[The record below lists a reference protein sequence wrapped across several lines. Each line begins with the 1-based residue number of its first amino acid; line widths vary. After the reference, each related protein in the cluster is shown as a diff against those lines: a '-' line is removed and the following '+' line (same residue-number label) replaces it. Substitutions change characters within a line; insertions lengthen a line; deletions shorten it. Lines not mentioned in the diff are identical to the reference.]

1 MFTLDR
7 TAPAASGL
15 GAPLSIRNLTKR
27 YGDNPPAVD
36 DVSLEIDAGEF
47 VTFLGPSGSGKT
59 TTLSMV
65 AGFTEVTS
73 GQILLAC
80 QPIEELPPHRRNI
93 GMVFQSY
100 SLFPHMNVFDNVA
113 FPLRRRGV
121 GKGKIKERV
130 GRVLELI
137 QLSDKADRFPAALSG
152 GQQQRVA
159 LARAIVF
166 EPRLLL
172 MDEPLSALDKKLR
185 EQMQL
190 EIRRLHKELQITF
203 IFVTHDQEEALVMS
217 DRIAVFRDGRL
228 AQVGTAS
235 ELYEHPQSLFVAN
248 FLGDSNILQGEA
260 HADREAHVLVN
271 SCGRFLAPV
280 SPRLA
285 SARAPA
291 AISVRPERMR
301 VVPVTQTCSDPN
313 RVVARVSQIIYVG
326 ASRKVEVT
334 LPDGSVMRVREQPR
348 DQVDVREGEEVAV
361 CWPAS
366 ASTLLPLEQ
375 GRAGV

>member
-1 MFTLDR
+1 MSL
-7 TAPAASGL
+7 PAATGL

-27 YGDNPPAVD
+27 YADNPPAVD
-36 DVSLEIDAGEF
+36 DVSLDIEAGEF

-65 AGFTEVTS
+65 AGFTDVTS
-73 GQILLAC
+73 GHILLAN

-121 GKGKIKERV
+121 GKAEIKARV

-137 QLSDKADRFPAALSG
+137 QLSDKADRFPTALSG

-228 AQVGTAS
+228 AQVGTATD
-235 ELYEHPQSLFVAN
+235 LYEHPQSLFVAN
-248 FLGDSNILQGEA
+248 FLGDSNILQGDA
-260 HADREAHVLVN
+260 HAEHDAHVLVN
-271 SCGRFLAPV
+271 ACGRFLAP
-280 SPRLA
+280 STPRF
-285 SARAPA
+285 SGARAAA

-301 VVPVTQTCSDPN
+301 VLPVTQTCDDPN

-334 LPDGSVMRVREQPR
+334 LPDGSLMRVREQPR

-375 GRAGV
+375 GRASV

>member
-1 MFTLDR
+1 MMSISPQATNPTR
-7 TAPAASGL
+7 GL
-15 GAPLSIRNLTKR
+15 GAALSIKNLTKR
-27 YGDNPPAVD
+27 YGQNVPAVD
-36 DVSLEIDAGEF
+36 NVSLDIEAGEF

-73 GQILLAC
+73 GHILLGG

-100 SLFPHMNVFDNVA
+100 SLFPHMTVFDNVA

-121 GKGKIKERV
+121 RKAEIKSRV
-130 GRVLELI
+130 SRVLDLI
-137 QLSDKADRFPAALSG
+137 QLPDKADRYPTALSG

-166 EPRLLL
+166 EPTLLL

-190 EIRRLHKELQITF
+190 EIRRLHKELKITF

-217 DRIAVFRDGRL
+217 DRIAVFKDGKL
-228 AQVGTAS
+228 AQVGTATD
-235 ELYEHPQSLFVAN
+235 LYERPQSLFVAN
-248 FLGDSNILQGEA
+248 FLGDSNILRGSA
-260 HADREAHVLVN
+260 HAEGEEHVLVTPY
-271 SCGRFLAPV
+271 GTFRA
-280 SPRLA
+280 
-285 SARAPA
+285 ARTGSVANVKDA

-301 VVPVTQTCSDPN
+301 VLPKAHTSDDPN
-313 RVVARVSQIIYVG
+313 RINARVSQIIYVG
-326 ASRKVEVT
+326 SSRKVEVI
-334 LPDGSVMRVREQPR
+334 LPDGSLMQVREQPR
-348 DQVDVREGEEVAV
+348 DQIYVEEGSEVSV
-361 CWPAS
+361 CWPSS
-366 ASTLLPLEQ
+366 ASNLLHIEK
-375 GRAGV
+375 GESGD

>member
-1 MFTLDR
+1 MSL
-7 TAPAASGL
+7 PAATGL

-27 YGDNPPAVD
+27 YADNPPAVD
-36 DVSLEIDAGEF
+36 DVSLDIEAGEF

-59 TTLSMV
+59 TTLGMV

-73 GQILLAC
+73 GHILLAN

-121 GKGKIKERV
+121 GKAEIKARV

-137 QLSDKADRFPAALSG
+137 QLSDKADRFPTALSG

-159 LARAIVF
+159 LSRAIVF

-228 AQVGTAS
+228 AQVGTATD
-235 ELYEHPQSLFVAN
+235 LYEHPQSLFVAN

-260 HADREAHVLVN
+260 HTDHNAHVLVN
-271 SCGRFLAPV
+271 ACGRFLAPPT
-280 SPRLA
+280 PRFA
-285 SARAPA
+285 GARAPA

-301 VVPVTQTCSDPN
+301 VLPITQTCDDPN

-334 LPDGSVMRVREQPR
+334 LPDGSLMRVREQPR

-375 GRAGV
+375 GRASV

>member
-1 MFTLDR
+1 MST
-7 TAPAASGL
+7 TTSMAGGVISGL
-15 GAPLSIRNLTKR
+15 GAALSIRNLTKR
-27 YGDNPPAVD
+27 YGNNPPAVD
-36 DVSLEIDAGEF
+36 NISLEVQAGEF

-73 GQILLAC
+73 GRIMLGK
-80 QPIEELPPHRRNI
+80 QPIDELPPHRRNI

-113 FPLRRRGV
+113 FPLKRRGV
-121 GKGKIKERV
+121 GKSEIKARV
-130 GRVLELI
+130 GRVLDLI
-137 QLSDKADRFPAALSG
+137 QLADKADRFPNALSG

-166 EPRLLL
+166 EPQLLL

-190 EIRRLHKELQITF
+190 EIRRLHKELKITF

-217 DRIAVFRDGRL
+217 DRIAVFNDGRL
-228 AQVGTAS
+228 AQVGTAT
-235 ELYEHPQSLFVAN
+235 ELYERPQSLFVAN
-248 FLGDSNILQGEA
+248 FLGDSNIMRGQA
-260 HADREAHVLVN
+260 HLERDSHVLVN
-271 SCGRFLAPV
+271 SCGRFVAPR
-280 SPRLA
+280 SEQLG
-285 SARAPA
+285 SSSPA

-301 VVPVTQTCSDPN
+301 VLPVSETCSDPN
-313 RVVARVSQIIYVG
+313 RVVGKVSQIIYVG
-326 ASRKVEVT
+326 SSRKVEAA
-334 LPDGSVMRVREQPR
+334 LPDGTLIRVREQPR
-348 DQVDVREGEEVAV
+348 DQIDVREGAEVAI
-361 CWPAS
+361 CWPSS

-375 GRAGV
+375 GAAGG